1 MFSWRH
7 AVYSDPQSG
16 VCVFTT
22 VGVSAAVGLLFG
34 TGGFILGMIAGACRA
49 SQQSQN
55 STPPTQ
61 TTREIQGSG
70 SPQGVPLYEEIELD
84 EMRVISLTGN
94 AAYGCKTLIP

>member
-1 MFSWRH
+1 M
-7 AVYSDPQSG
+7 
-16 VCVFTT
+16 CVFTT

-34 TGGFILGMIAGACRA
+34 AGGFILGMIAGACRA

-61 TTREIQGSG
+61 TTREIQGRG

-94 AAYGCKTLIP
+94 AAYGCKT